1 MSDNDDAASYEWPTI
16 RPERLLHTVAFMGVI
31 GARPGRKQAF
41 RLPSPA
47 LIALFPV
54 DIGDS
59 DWFVESSCGPNR
71 WKHRAPRRHRLSL
84 CYRLGHNHVY
94 YVIQLEVHAQSRCLA
109 CGEIAKG
116 IDDDAQSTGVRSIG
130 RGDGSLAGVG
140 RIGSSV
146 NHRLA

>member
-16 RPERLLHTVAFMGVI
+16 RPERLLHTVAFMEVI

-71 WKHRAPRRHRLSL
+71 WKHRAPRRHRALIVL
-84 CYRLGHNHVY
+84 PAGAQPRLLRY
-94 YVIQLEVHAQSRCLA
+94 SA
-109 CGEIAKG
+109 
-116 IDDDAQSTGVRSIG
+116 RSSCPITLLG
-130 RGDGSLAGVG
+130 MRRDREGD
-140 RIGSSV
+140 R
-146 NHRLA
+146 R